1 MVNAVPFGKSDAE
14 DPRVRKVVALF
25 AALSLSGV
33 AFATNYSVADTQKLV
48 LTTGDTLSP
57 APQILAM
64 DALPAVATPI
74 FRFDAKNPVGWEFD
88 ATDSTKV
95 TKIPSLVGSRFL
107 SVDRGD
113 GDFAGYVPNAPTR
126 LAADPSLG
134 GAPCVD
140 FGEIGSRKALLFD
153 AEDGVNQ
160 LSRMG
165 TVFLV
170 FNSERGGGALLG
182 GGSGDNGGA
191 ESVGNYWLRGVASY
205 LKNAWDMN
213 DSWSPAFRYY
223 KDGRGN
229 DVGDLRGVNG
239 VVYHDGQATCPW
251 RAGFNGGWEVI
262 SVQPTE
268 VGLAAAG
275 VGVGYA
281 RGGWGSSGGQR
292 IAEMVVYG
300 EKLSD
305 ADRAKVEAYLERKWF
320 NRDLRG
326 WNDGATVDIVRAS
339 KNEAESYRTNGATV
353 EVNVADGQA
362 LTINKVFGGRG
373 GFASFT
379 ANGAGTLKIGD
390 MSGYLGTV
398 KLNGGKLDLA
408 KKPIPSEL
416 PAGAVLRFD
425 ATASDSLVTETDA
438 EGLVR
443 VKRWSSLADFTYDG
457 SRLALASDSNTVYA
471 GRTPW
476 VRAGLAAGKTALDFG
491 PKASEG
497 NYLVLCRAEKPTT
510 EQVTLPNVM
519 TVVAVVSPH
528 SGATCLVG
536 AFDGRGAHEQESSC
550 YFNASNYNRTWTEP
564 LFFDKPLPAQNPTLT
579 GAKDNTAFI
588 DGIKRDQAA
597 GYPHPGWQVVAFRGP
612 GSAIASV
619 GASGHHYY
627 GGGAMALGEIV
638 MYARPL
644 SEDELRDASAYLSDK
659 WFGRELP
666 GYCKP
671 AARADVPDV
680 NLLEVTAASEINVAK
695 GETVRI
701 GRLTAKARLTKTGEG
716 ALEIGTFVDA
726 GAGVVLKGGTVTA
739 ASSPEPAS
747 AVLPAGNPSAW
758 FDASDASSFITAKDT
773 GDDRERVWMWY
784 DRTGRNCAHM
794 NMAVNRPWINRTNTL
809 NGKPVVDFG
818 SRGSWRYLKFGVPL
832 DGIKAAFV
840 VWGSQNGGGTLLGHF
855 DGQDFSNSKMDD
867 FRRIETATVD
877 DLILNE
883 SIWSQH
889 VWGGK
894 IFLNGIETPFR
905 QAKPS
910 GNWDLV
916 EVYPMGAA
924 HASAF
929 AFSRNYELTGG
940 QRLAEVIL
948 YERELSENE
957 KIATRNYLRQ
967 KWFGADV
974 QELEPAPE
982 KTTVRI
988 DQMVVS
994 ANETLVVDEA
1004 SNLSVDAVEGTG
1016 RIEKNGSGALELA
1029 LVDDFSGTL
1038 RVNEGTLRLMA
1049 NAVPMRPA
1057 DGLTLWLDAG
1067 QNVVSGD
1074 FTDLNGKVF
1083 QNVVQSWTSAVGDGL
1098 QALTN
1103 CYHDGNMTPP
1113 WHVSEGGPN
1122 GQPYM
1127 KFNRGSYFRFG
1138 DASGQMV
1145 RLTDI
1150 GSVVWVIGS
1159 QEGGGCLLGDS
1170 TSPGG
1175 EGGAKTF
1182 RRETVKSA
1190 DNPSGF
1196 PGRHASD
1203 ALLCAEA
1210 QTEVKEARWRVSGR
1224 VVDPTRD
1231 GLSGGWDVV
1240 SMRLRE
1246 DASRAASA
1254 DGLAYVGGKWADQWC
1269 CGFQR
1274 LAEVLIYNRTLTGDE
1289 MSGAESYLAQKYG
1302 LPIGAV
1308 ERRFENDFHLVLAAG
1323 ATLDCNGRTRY
1334 LASIEGAGRVN
1345 GDVTLGGLVADGA
1358 ATEWLTVAGSV
1369 TISAGATVTLRA
1381 VADAPE
1387 NQFVRILKA
1396 DAVTGDMDGVAFA
1409 GETEGL
1415 MPRLRVRKGYLGVSL
1430 RQPGLI
1436 LLVR

>member
-1 MVNAVPFGKSDAE
+1 MVHAVRWGKSGAE
-14 DPRVRKVVALF
+14 DPRVCRITAVLAALVFSGAAF
-25 AALSLSGV
+25 AAD
-33 AFATNYSVADTQKLV
+33 YSVADRQKLV

-57 APQILAM
+57 ASRMLAM
-64 DALPAVATPI
+64 DELPDVAVPI
-74 FRFDAKNPVGWEFD
+74 FRFDAKNPIGWEFD

-95 TKIPSLVGSRFL
+95 TKIPSLIGSRFL
-107 SVDRGD
+107 SVDKGG
-113 GDFAGYVPNAPTR
+113 GDFAGYAPSAPTW
-126 LAADPSLG
+126 LSADPSLG

-140 FGEIGSRKALLFD
+140 FGASGSRKALLFD
-153 AEDGVNQ
+153 AENGVNQ
-160 LSRMG
+160 LSGIG

-182 GGSGDNGGA
+182 GGSGDNGGTDS
-191 ESVGNYWLRGVASY
+191 EGNYWLRGLASY
-205 LKNAWDMN
+205 LRNVWDVN
-213 DSWSPAFRYY
+213 DPWSPAFRYY
-223 KDGRGN
+223 GGGKGN

-239 VVYHDGQATCPW
+239 VIYHDGQATCPW
-251 RAGFNGGWEVI
+251 RAGFSGGWEVI

-268 VGLAAAG
+268 VGLVAAG

-281 RGGWGSSGGQR
+281 RNDWDSSGGQR

-305 ADRAKVEAYLERKWF
+305 DDRAKVEAYLERKWLG
-320 NRDLRG
+320 RDLRG
-326 WNDGATVDIVRAS
+326 WNDNATVDIVRAS
-339 KNEAESYRTNGATV
+339 KNETESYLTNGATV
-353 EVNVADGQA
+353 EVNVVDGQT

-379 ANGAGTLKIGD
+379 ANGAGTLKVGD
-390 MSGYLGTV
+390 MSGYMGTV
-398 KLNGGKLDLA
+398 KLNGGRLDLA

-425 ATASDSLVTETDA
+425 ATAADSLETETDA

-443 VKRWSSLADFTYDG
+443 VKRWSSLLDFTYDG
-457 SRLALASDSNTVYA
+457 SKLALAPDPNASYA

-476 VRAGLAAGKTALDFG
+476 VRVGLAAGKTALDFG

-497 NYLVLCRAEKPTT
+497 NYLVLCRAEKPET
-510 EQVTLPNVM
+510 EKVTLPNVM

-536 AFDGRGAHEQESSC
+536 AFDGCGAHEQTSTC
-550 YFNASNYNRTWTEP
+550 YFNASDYNRTWTKP
-564 LFFDKPLPAQNPTLT
+564 LFFDKPLSALNPTLT

-588 DGIKRDQAA
+588 DGIKRDQSA

-644 SEDELRDASAYLSDK
+644 SEEELRDASAYLYAK

-671 AARADVPDV
+671 AMRASVPDI

-701 GRLTAKARLTKTGEG
+701 GTLTAKAPLTKTGEG
-716 ALEIGTFVDA
+716 ALEVGTFIDG
-726 GAGVVLKGGTVTA
+726 GAGIVLKGGAVTA
-739 ASSPEPAS
+739 APSSEPTS
-747 AVLPAGNPSAW
+747 PVLPAGSPSAW
-758 FDASDASSFITAKDT
+758 FDASEESSFITEMD
-773 GDDRERVWMWY
+773 GDRERVWMWY

-794 NMAVNRPWINRTNTL
+794 NVVDNRPWINRADTL

-818 SRGSWRYLKFGVPL
+818 SRGSWRYLRFGVPL

-855 DGQDFSNSKMDD
+855 DGQDFSNNNMDD
-867 FRRIETATVD
+867 FRRIATATVD

-883 SIWSQH
+883 STWSQH

-894 IFLNGIETPFR
+894 IFLNGIEMPFR

-910 GNWDLV
+910 GSWDLV

-929 AFSRNYELTGG
+929 AFSRGGELTGG

-974 QELEPAPE
+974 QELQPVPGE
-982 KTTVRI
+982 TMVRV
-988 DQMVVS
+988 DRMSVPS
-994 ANETLVVDEA
+994 NETLVVDET
-1004 SNLSVDAVEGTG
+1004 SDRSVEVVEGAGT
-1016 RIEKNGSGALELA
+1016 IVKNGSGTLELA
-1029 LVDDFSGTL
+1029 LVDDFSGSL
-1038 RVNEGTLRLMA
+1038 RVNGGTLRLMA
-1049 NAVPMRPA
+1049 NAAPMRPEN
-1057 DGLTLWLDAG
+1057 GLTLWLDAA
-1067 QNVVSGD
+1067 QNVASGD
-1074 FTDLNGKVF
+1074 FADSKGAVF
-1083 QNVVQSWTSAVGDGL
+1083 QNVAHSWASAVGDGL

-1103 CYHDGNMTPP
+1103 CYHDGGMTPP
-1113 WHVSEGGPN
+1113 RYVSEGGPN
-1122 GQPYM
+1122 DKPYM

-1145 RLTDI
+1145 RLTDV
-1150 GSVVWVIGS
+1150 GSVLWVIGS

-1170 TSPGG
+1170 TAPGG
-1175 EGGAKTF
+1175 DVGAMTF
-1182 RRETVKSA
+1182 RRETVKST

-1210 QTEVKEARWRVSGR
+1210 QTEVKEACWRVSGR
-1224 VVDPTRD
+1224 VVNATED

-1246 DASRAASA
+1246 GAMRTASA
-1254 DGLAYVGGKWADQWC
+1254 DGLAYVGGKWQDQWR

-1274 LAEVLIYNRTLTGDE
+1274 LAEVLVYNRTLTADE

-1302 LPIGAV
+1302 LPIGSV
-1308 ERRFENDFHLVLAAG
+1308 ERQFENDLHLVLSAG
-1323 ATLDCNGRTRY
+1323 ATLDCNGRPRY
-1334 LASIEGAGRVN
+1334 LASLEGAGVVS
-1345 GDVTLGGLVADGA
+1345 GDVTVGGLVADGA
-1358 ATEWLTVAGSV
+1358 ATEWLTVTGTV
-1369 TISAGATVTLRA
+1369 TVAAGATVTLRA
-1381 VADAPE
+1381 VADVPE
-1387 NQFVRILKA
+1387 NGFVRILKA
-1396 DAVTGDMDGVAFA
+1396 DAVSGDLEGVVFA

-1415 MPRLRVRKGYLGVSL
+1415 APRLRVRKGYLGVAL
-1430 RQPGLI
+1430 RCPGLL